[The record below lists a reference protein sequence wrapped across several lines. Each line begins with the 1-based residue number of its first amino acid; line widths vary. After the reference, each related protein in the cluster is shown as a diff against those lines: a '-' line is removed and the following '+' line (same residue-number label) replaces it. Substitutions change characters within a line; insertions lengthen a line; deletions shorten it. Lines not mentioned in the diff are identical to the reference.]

1 MNTMKKMC
9 SAVLVS
15 ALLVEMSGCGTILYP
30 DRKGQIDGEI
40 DVGVAVM
47 DGIGLLFYFIP
58 GVIAYAVDFNN
69 GTIYLPKGMHNDKI
83 IKQKFSQNDVEV
95 IKVADGKLDNA
106 QIEKV
111 LEAHVGHAVDMSQV
125 QQVSS
130 NQ

>member
-1 MNTMKKMC
+1 MC

-15 ALLVEMSGCGTILYP
+15 ALLVEITGCGTILYP
-30 DRKGQIDGEI
+30 NRKGQIDGEV

-47 DGIGLLFYFIP
+47 DGVGLLFFLIP
-58 GVIAYAVDFNN
+58 GVIAYAVDFSN
-69 GTIYLPKGMHNDKI
+69 GTIYLPHGSHNDKL
-83 IKQKFSQNDVEV
+83 IKQKLSQNDVEV

-111 LEAHVGHAVDMSQV
+111 LEAHVGHVVDMSQV
-125 QQVSS
+125 QVLAN